1 MNFIR
6 LVVLFLVFVFASC
19 KDKTISTK
27 GVNVQ
32 AVDSLF
38 TEIIKAKESEK
49 SNEPFKKVIILYW
62 SMMSRS
68 EKDLDYLCQLIEKE
82 ELAEDDPDWTQSI
95 LLLRGWYAGV
105 HAKNKVSE
113 NYFNRINTQ
122 NNEINLS
129 KIQQLAFLKY
139 ATNQIDS
146 SLIYYNNG
154 YQLAKDI
161 NDKQWMLNY
170 ANNLGSVYYDMWELE
185 LASKYFKEAM
195 SYAEEL
201 NVKVPML
208 INNVITVAL
217 GIDESDEAL
226 KLYEKYKDDFKSNI
240 PYELAIYQLNA
251 CNILIGT
258 GELKEAEKLLEKVN
272 VNEMG
277 DNIEAIY
284 EVRKAQL
291 YLAKNDPFN
300 FNLVFQNYRNKI
312 KDNIDFQFP
321 FWRILMKECQ
331 IKGFPMFTKSEYVD
345 MYEQMIRQNKI
356 KLTGELAEI
365 LYLMTQGTSEGKQ
378 WEVRSLESKLAV
390 SKSNNLNLQ
399 NDMLLNFKLS
409 TLSSENKRIKLKS
422 ELTQSQNVQ
431 YLIMFFCSLLVLLL
445 IGALLMFYAKNRK
458 IEVEKLKLEIN
469 NSRNLNE
476 LSKNKRLFADRL
488 ISSNQAMVKKINQI
502 VKMIQKSSL
511 AKEPD
516 LIQIKKELIALTELE
531 ENLEV
536 EMNQLKV
543 SDVLTFYSDKYFCIQ
558 NMNQTEKTILSYL
571 LNGQKIKEIA
581 TLLTVSEQHV
591 RNTKTRVLKL
601 INAESNSQFTI
612 EDLIAQRNEISI

>member
-1 MNFIR
+1 MKPISIVAF
-6 LVVLFLVFVFASC
+6 FVGLIFASC
-19 KDKTISTK
+19 NNNSVSTK
-27 GVNVQ
+27 GVNVKS
-32 AVDSLF
+32 VDSLF
-38 TEIIKAKESEK
+38 SEILKAKETEK
-49 SNEPFKKVIILYW
+49 NTESFKKVIILYW
-62 SMMSRS
+62 SMMSKS
-68 EKDLDYLCQLIEKE
+68 EKDLNYLCHLIEKE
-82 ELAEDDPDWTQSI
+82 DLAEDDADWAQS
-95 LLLRGWYAGV
+95 LLLLKGWYAGV
-105 HAKNKVSE
+105 HAKNTESE
-113 NYFNRINTQ
+113 KYLNQINTQ

-139 ATNQIDS
+139 ASNQIDS
-146 SLIYYNNG
+146 SVILYNKG

-161 NDKQWMLNY
+161 NDQKWMLNY

-185 LASKYFKEAM
+185 LASKYFKEALG
-195 SYAEEL
+195 YAESL
-201 NVKVPML
+201 NVEVPML

-217 GIDESDEAL
+217 SIDESKEAL
-226 KLYEKYKDDFKSNI
+226 SLYEKYKDGFKSNI
-240 PYELAIYQLNA
+240 PYELSVYQLNEA
-251 CNILIGT
+251 NILLGKGQIA
-258 GELKEAEKLLEKVN
+258 EAEKLLNSIN
-272 VNEMG
+272 VKDMG
-277 DNIEAIY
+277 ENIEAIY
-284 EVRKAQL
+284 DVRKAQL

-300 FNLVFQNYRNKI
+300 FSRVFEPYKTRI
-312 KDNIDFQFP
+312 KENIEFQLP
-321 FWRILMKECQ
+321 FWRSLIKKAEN
-331 IKGFPMFTKSEYVD
+331 KGFQMFTIADYVQ
-345 MYEQMIRQNKI
+345 MYESMQRQNKV
-356 KLTGELAEI
+356 KLSGELAEI
-365 LYLMTQGTSEGKQ
+365 LFLMTKGTPEGRK
-378 WEVRSLESKLAV
+378 WEILSLESKLAV
-390 SKSNNLNLQ
+390 SKANNLNLQ

-422 ELTQSQNVQ
+422 ELTQSQNAQ

-469 NSRNLNE
+469 NNRNLNE

-511 AKEPD
+511 SKEPD
-516 LIQIKKELIALTELE
+516 LVQIRKELIALTELE
-531 ENLEV
+531 EDLEI

-543 SDVLTFYSDKYFCIQ
+543 SDVLTFYIDKYSCIQ
-558 NMNQTEKTILSYL
+558 TMNQTEKTILSYL

-601 INAESNSQFTI
+601 INSEMNSQFTI